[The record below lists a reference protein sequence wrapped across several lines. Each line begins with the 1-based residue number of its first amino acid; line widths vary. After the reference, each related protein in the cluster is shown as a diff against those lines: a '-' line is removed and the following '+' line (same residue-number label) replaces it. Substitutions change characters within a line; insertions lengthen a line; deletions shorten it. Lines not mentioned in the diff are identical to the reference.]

1 MTDRLAPSVASFF
14 GREKTWDHAGT
25 WHQAPWRAIR
35 HIWSRHNAMTA
46 RQIWPA
52 DACPNMNATP
62 LLTTSCARPEVGLEP
77 QDTLV
82 GDGAGLSCFVPMMVL
97 AADAR
102 GEECGA
108 AAVFFL
114 SFHSCSRTMSGVRS
128 TENTILFPVSAA
140 PTISCDGR
148 DGFFLFTTAHVSGL
162 PFIAIIRR
170 GRQNVLL

>member
-1 MTDRLAPSVASFF
+1 
-14 GREKTWDHAGT
+14 
-25 WHQAPWRAIR
+25 
-35 HIWSRHNAMTA
+35 MTA

-82 GDGAGLSCFVPMMVL
+82 GDGASLSCFVPMVVL

-108 AAVFFL
+108 AAVFFVSQL
-114 SFHSCSRTMSGVRS
+114 YSYNVWG
-128 TENTILFPVSAA
+128 TEYGEHNIIPRLGSAN
-140 PTISCDGR
+140 D
-148 DGFFLFTTAHVSGL
+148 FV
-162 PFIAIIRR
+162 
-170 GRQNVLL
+170 